1 MIMEPLSVG
10 AFLRVP
16 PCLSGEIEP
25 ASGKYLFFKISRK
38 RSKENILKIGWNLR
52 KLRKGKWE
60 AYIGFHYFNIFL
72 ESESDDKKGRAW
84 RVKAL
89 AHQTPEWHP
98 FIFSQSSTTGHPSPP
113 DLTSSF
119 FSKAFFVSK
128 IYNAFWDVQN
138 FGFFTQRRLMV
149 AISEG
154 KQYFYSYLI
163 SILNFHFYFVDQ
175 YFYFYLI

>member
-25 ASGKYLFFKISRK
+25 ASGKYPFFKISRK
-38 RSKENILKIGWNLR
+38 RSKENILKNGWNLR
-52 KLRKGKWE
+52 KSRKGKWE

-89 AHQTPEWHP
+89 AHQTPEWRP
-98 FIFSQSSTTGHPSPP
+98 FIFSQSSTTGHPSTS

-119 FSKAFFVSK
+119 FSKPFLSSK
-128 IYNAFWDVQN
+128 YIILNSFWIIEMFKSTIIIFCIYWYWFQKKRSNKCVKKSVKNPNNAF
-138 FGFFTQRRLMV
+138 
-149 AISEG
+149 
-154 KQYFYSYLI
+154 
-163 SILNFHFYFVDQ
+163 
-175 YFYFYLI
+175 